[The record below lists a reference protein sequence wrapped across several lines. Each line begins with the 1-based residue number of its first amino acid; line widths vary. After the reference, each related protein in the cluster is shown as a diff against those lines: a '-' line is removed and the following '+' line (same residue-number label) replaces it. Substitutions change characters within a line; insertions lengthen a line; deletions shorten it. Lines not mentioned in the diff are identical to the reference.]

1 MLLNYLCISCHYQ
14 TLQTVASF
22 LLLFVGLHLLQSLRH
37 HRPFAVF
44 NNIYGHAAVDIVVF
58 AVSIYA
64 CFYSSRVLIVAF
76 MHVWHFG
83 LVVTLQSQSLKIVS
97 VGRSQNWDR

>member
-1 MLLNYLCISCHYQ
+1 M
-14 TLQTVASF
+14 LQTVASV
-22 LLLFVGLHLLQSLRH
+22 LLLCVGLYLLRSLRH

-64 CFYSSRVLIVAF
+64 LVPWFGFVAVRVVVALA
-76 MHVWHFG
+76 VW
-83 LVVTLQSQSLKIVS
+83 SA
-97 VGRSQNWDR
+97 GRI

>member
-1 MLLNYLCISCHYQ
+1 MCCYCSSSSCCCCCFQ
-14 TLQTVASF
+14 TLQTVASC

-44 NNIYGHAAVDIVVF
+44 NNIYGHAAVDMIVF

-64 CFYSSRVLIVAF
+64 QFLF
-76 MHVWHFG
+76 H
-83 LVVTLQSQSLKIVS
+83 
-97 VGRSQNWDR
+97 